1 MAIMIDPHGILRG
14 KRMRKLTAMPR
25 LYYPYILSLT
35 NFFARLELDYE
46 LVHHDLATIKD
57 DDLTE
62 TILERYF
69 KEYVDSGLAFVY
81 EAKGST
87 WCQFDTPV
95 AMRMKF
101 ATTADWDSPV
111 PPEPAYTDWLKG
123 LHGDDWKLYHMTE
136 YKDSISEKRAEA
148 GRKGGKASGEARKQ
162 NESNGSKGQ
171 QTKPDEVVDDDGVAV
186 GVVVG
191 VDEVEEVEDIHPA
204 YSNGIIASYNS
215 VSQHLD
221 SNESLSKSLS
231 KTNNDKDPDAPAWYE
246 SYTAR
251 DWAHAFRYIL
261 VENPKFEPAK
271 LVGKWES
278 RWEEDF
284 TELMSELEPVEVANL
299 VAVSQTAKCRE
310 FSFTTKGLL
319 KNKTLYDIVEAHR
332 KRGKM
337 LGAIRSDF
345 KKNLDRIIAASFQ
358 QEAPAQQEV
367 DFLDDE
373 DELE

>member
-1 MAIMIDPHGILRG
+1 
-14 KRMRKLTAMPR
+14 MPR

-46 LVHHDLATIKD
+46 LVHHDLATISD
-57 DDLTE
+57 PDLSETE
-62 TILERYF
+62 LEGYF
-69 KEYVDSGLAFVY
+69 KQYEKHGLCFIY
-81 EAKGST
+81 QAKGST

-101 ATTADWDSPV
+101 ATTADWESPT

-136 YKDSISEKRAEA
+136 YKESISEKRAEA

-162 NESNGSKGQ
+162 IQANGSNGQ

-186 GVVVG
+186 GVGVVVEEG
-191 VDEVEEVEDIHPA
+191 VDVEDIHPS
-204 YSNGIIASYNS
+204 YGNGIIASYGS
-215 VSQHLD
+215 VRQEMD
-221 SNESLSKSLS
+221 SNDSSLVKDKS
-231 KTNNDKDPDAPAWYE
+231 NDKDKNPAAWYE

-251 DWAHAFRYIL
+251 DWTHAFRYIL

-284 TELMSELEPVEVANL
+284 TELMSELEPIEVANL

-310 FSFTTKGLL
+310 FSFTTKSLL

-337 LGAIRSDF
+337 LGAIRADF
-345 KKNLDRIIAASFQ
+345 KKNLDRIVAASLQ
-358 QEAPAQQEV
+358 PEATVLDETST
-367 DFLDDE
+367 FSLTDDE
-373 DELE
+373 YELE